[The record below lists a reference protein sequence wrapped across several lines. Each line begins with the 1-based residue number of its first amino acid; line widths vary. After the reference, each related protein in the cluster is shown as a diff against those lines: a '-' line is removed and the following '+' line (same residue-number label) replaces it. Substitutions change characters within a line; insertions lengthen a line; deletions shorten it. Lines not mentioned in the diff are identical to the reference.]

1 MFSCAYACAF
11 TYAYVVNCV
20 NQPLGCG
27 QCMVQPT
34 AGVKHEINTFEP
46 HNVAA
51 QYIFLYIFF
60 CALFIPMF
68 D

>member
-1 MFSCAYACAF
+1 
-11 TYAYVVNCV
+11 
-20 NQPLGCG
+20 
-27 QCMVQPT
+27 MVQPT

-51 QYIFLYIFF
+51 QYIFLYIFL

>member
-1 MFSCAYACAF
+1 
-11 TYAYVVNCV
+11 
-20 NQPLGCG
+20 
-27 QCMVQPT
+27 MVQPT

-46 HNVAA
+46 HVAA
-51 QYIFLYIFF
+51 QYIFF